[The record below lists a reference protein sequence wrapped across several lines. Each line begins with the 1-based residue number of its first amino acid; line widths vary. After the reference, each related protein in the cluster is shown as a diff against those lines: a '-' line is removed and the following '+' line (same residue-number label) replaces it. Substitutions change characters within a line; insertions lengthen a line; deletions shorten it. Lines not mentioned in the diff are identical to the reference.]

1 MRTRFRETND
11 KEVEKLYRQ
20 IRNKVKLDKKK
31 LIQMEQQNIA
41 HNVKTNLKN
50 FLKFINSK
58 TKGSNKI
65 GNIKYL
71 SKIGAEMIAD
81 TDNNKCL

>member
-1 MRTRFRETND
+1 
-11 KEVEKLYRQ
+11 
-20 IRNKVKLDKKK
+20 
-31 LIQMEQQNIA
+31 MEQQNIA
-41 HNVKTNLKN
+41 NNVKTNLKN
-50 FLKFINSK
+50 FWKFINSK